1 MDPMGIIYIYVYHV
15 YIYIYLIA
23 HDQMEVL
30 LLLDVVATRN
40 PSVSPWDR
48 KWKGFTLVGSLCM
61 VAASALHPL

>member
-1 MDPMGIIYIYVYHV
+1 MC
-15 YIYIYLIA
+15 IYIYLIA